1 MDIFNFDLSNMHIL
15 LKTFWFIAIP
25 SSLIFLIQAIMTFIG
40 ADTFDNLDLEIEMD
54 SESSDF
60 QYFSF
65 RNLINFLLGF
75 SWTGIALFPIWNNIV
90 FLVLISLLVGLG
102 FVYLYFIIIKQIYKL
117 NQDNTFKITDT
128 IMKTGEVYLNI
139 PPNMTGKGKVLISS
153 NGSLHEL
160 DAMTESELINANSK
174 VVVVRVEDNI
184 LIVEQ
189 IEF

>member
-1 MDIFNFDLSNMHIL
+1 MDIFNFDFTNMHIL

-128 IMKTGEVYLNI
+128 VMKTGEVYLNI
-139 PPNMTGKGKVLISS
+139 PPNMTGVGKVLISS
-153 NGSLHEL
+153 KGSLHEL
-160 DAMTESELINANSK
+160 DAMTESDKLMNGTK
-174 VVVVRVEDNI
+174 VVVVRIEDNI
-184 LIVEQ
+184 LIVEPV
-189 IEF
+189 EF